1 MLLYD
6 GATVSGG
13 NGTIYAQRS
22 SDGGA
27 TWSGKVA
34 LSTAGEMGDFPS
46 VEMGGTS
53 DVRAWYMQTNGD
65 NFDAWNVWY
74 RSSTDGG
81 ATWTAPVKIS
91 DVTSGAPYKTAN
103 GFLEPYGDYGET
115 AITSAGKTIATWGE
129 GNSYTG
135 PGGVWVNRQT

>member
-1 MLLYD
+1 
-6 GATVSGG
+6 
-13 NGTIYAQRS
+13 
-22 SDGGA
+22 
-27 TWSGKVA
+27 
-34 LSTAGEMGDFPS
+34 MGDFPS
-46 VEMGGTS
+46 VESRGTG
-53 DVRAWYMQTNGD
+53 DVRAWYMQTNGG

-74 RSSTDGG
+74 RSSADGG
-81 ATWTAPVKIS
+81 VTWTAPVKIS
-91 DVTSGAPYKTAN
+91 DVTSGASYKTAN